1 MTAIVL
7 IASRGSYPSVA
18 RDKPGDDGNGLLR
31 LFFHDPMAGVGN
43 HGSLDITR
51 DEFELR
57 LHRCSKGMV
66 ATDRENG
73 HAKLPDLRQQ
83 RFVLFGISRKGGK
96 LTTEGVVNGAG
107 PRIQLGIM
115 ASRVLANHRRIR

>member
-18 RDKPGDDGNGLLR
+18 RDKPGDDGDGLLR

-51 DEFELR
+51 DEFEFR
-57 LHRCSKGMV
+57 LHRGSKGMV
-66 ATDRENG
+66 ATDREDRD
-73 HAKLPDLRQQ
+73 AKFSDLRKQ
-83 RFVLFGISRKGGK
+83 RFVLFSISRKRGK
-96 LTTEGVVNGAG
+96 LAAEGVVNGAG

-115 ASRVLANHRRIR
+115 ASRVLANRRGIR